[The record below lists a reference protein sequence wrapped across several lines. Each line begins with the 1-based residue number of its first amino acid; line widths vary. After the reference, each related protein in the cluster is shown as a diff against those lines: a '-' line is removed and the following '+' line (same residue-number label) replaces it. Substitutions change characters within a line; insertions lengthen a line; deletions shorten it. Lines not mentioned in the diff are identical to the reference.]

1 MIITPAVI
9 AQLPLANIDAV
20 VFYKRDQITTD
31 LICCDVDMAGKIWT
45 FHEEMKGW
53 VNLIAHLSHCRSSG
67 QIGMKP
73 SFIHH
78 FVQAKLSRFIG
89 SDQPNAGLP
98 LRCTVPLQLKF
109 T

>member
-1 MIITPAVI
+1 MIITPAGI

-53 VNLIAHLSHCRSSG
+53 VDLIAHLS
-67 QIGMKP
+67 
-73 SFIHH
+73 
-78 FVQAKLSRFIG
+78 A
-89 SDQPNAGLP
+89 LP
-98 LRCTVPLQLKF
+98 EFRADWYEAVVHPPFCTSETVAFHRL
-109 T
+109 